1 MKFLNDCV
9 SRRGPI
15 SALCSRICCESAQAA
30 FDPTLWLLAVAFR
43 GASRIVGR
51 RRPVQLAIANS
62 GYASAA
68 SRPAVVGRSVR
79 LLP

>member
-9 SRRGPI
+9 NRRGPI
-15 SALCSRICCESAQAA
+15 SLLCSRICCESAQAA
-30 FDPTLWLLAVAFR
+30 FDPTLWLLAIAIR

-51 RRPVQLAIANS
+51 RRQAQRTVAHS
-62 GYASAA
+62 GYAAAA
-68 SRPAVVGRSVR
+68 SRPVVVGRSVC

>member
-9 SRRGPI
+9 NRRGPI
-15 SALCSRICCESAQAA
+15 SVLCSRICCESAQAA
-30 FDPTLWLLAVAFR
+30 FDPTLWLLAVAIR

-51 RRPVQLAIANS
+51 RGPVQRAIAHS
-62 GYASAA
+62 GYVAAA
-68 SRPAVVGRSVR
+68 SRPAVVGRSDC